1 MRTLLTLLLFACMNA
16 TCAATWFNN
25 IDLDGFASST
35 FQAQGLAVNLQTRPN
50 LTDED
55 DFEELVVALYTS
67 GFAST
72 PLAVQTVKKV
82 ENSPLSLG
90 IGKLNAADPLPSVLI
105 QTYTGGNHCCW
116 LLTALVPV
124 GQDMHMVEVGWWNGV
139 GLDAFPSDM
148 DDDGTI
154 DFVLKDQAFLYQFSS
169 YAGSATPPRF
179 FNIQNGQLVEVS
191 DRPTFALFFENYS
204 HQKLRECRNSDD
216 GPERN
221 GACAAWVASE
231 ARLGRLAA
239 ALERADALAWQGPD
253 AVLPQDCKV
262 SYQTTC
268 PPEQTITFDNF
279 SSAIRWFLRKHG
291 YAP

>member
-1 MRTLLTLLLFACMNA
+1 MRTLLTLLVFACTNA
-16 TCAATWFNN
+16 TCAASWFNN
-25 IDLDGFASST
+25 IDLAGFDSST
-35 FQAQGLAVNLQTRPN
+35 FQAQGVAVNLKTLPN
-50 LTDED
+50 LADERYI
-55 DFEELVVALYTS
+55 EELVVTLYAPE
-67 GFAST
+67 FEST
-72 PLAVQTVKKV
+72 PLTVQTL
-82 ENSPLSLG
+82 EQLGNSPLSLG
-90 IGKLNAADPLPSVLI
+90 IGKLNAADPMPSVLI

-124 GQDMHMVEVGWWNGV
+124 GQDLQKVEVGWWNGG
-139 GLDAFPSDM
+139 GLDTFPSDL

-154 DFVLKDQAFLYQFSS
+154 DFVLNDQAFLYQFGS
-169 YAGSATPPRF
+169 YADSATPPRF

-204 HQKLRECRNSDD
+204 HQTLRACRSGS

-239 ALERADALAWQGPD
+239 ALERVDTLAWQGPE

-262 SYQTTC
+262 NYQITC
-268 PPEQTITFDNF
+268 PQNQKITFDNF